1 VLNQF
6 INVVAGVAP
15 AALALACLTAWA
27 AAGATPAQRRPLWRA
42 LLFGSAAGLV
52 GGVAVAALRAS
63 AILTDREVVALATLA
78 PLALSEIGLLV
89 LVWRRRSGPVLTGT
103 VALVAGLINLRAWP
117 GVVLNWADRVLPGQ
131 SVLTTDSLSR
141 LTGFLA
147 GAGLLVLT
155 VLALTRAAAGLS
167 RTWAAV
173 VLTVGWGLTWVSQL
187 VTIVQF
193 LQARRLV
200 RLPRPAFRGL
210 VWAVNHQSWV
220 LFGLIGLTALLALSR
235 WRAARRPSGLSTA
248 LDEARPAEIR
258 LARARARR
266 QGRWMAVALGAVA
279 LIGLTVTAL
288 AAWEARKPE
297 LSPPEPFEI
306 VAGQAVIPLAA
317 VDDGHLHRFAHTT
330 ADGTEVRFII
340 IRKNGVAYGVGLDA
354 CEICGPTGYIEI
366 AGRILCRLCDVIM
379 NIATIGFKGGCNPIP
394 LDHSVID
401 GAIVIQVA
409 DLEAAAGIFA

>member
-1 VLNQF
+1 
-6 INVVAGVAP
+6 
-15 AALALACLTAWA
+15 LA
-27 AAGATPAQRRPLWRA
+27 
-42 LLFGSAAGLV
+42 
-52 GGVAVAALRAS
+52 
-63 AILTDREVVALATLA
+63 
-78 PLALSEIGLLV
+78 
-89 LVWRRRSGPVLTGT
+89 
-103 VALVAGLINLRAWP
+103 
-117 GVVLNWADRVLPGQ
+117 
-131 SVLTTDSLSR
+131 
-141 LTGFLA
+141 
-147 GAGLLVLT
+147 
-155 VLALTRAAAGLS
+155 
-167 RTWAAV
+167 
-173 VLTVGWGLTWVSQL
+173 SQI
-187 VTIVQF
+187 VTMVQF

-200 RLPRPAFRGL
+200 RLPRPAFRSL

-220 LFGLIGLTALLALSR
+220 LLGLVGLTAVLALSR
-235 WRAARRPSGLSTA
+235 WRAARRPA
-248 LDEARPAEIR
+248 AQAEARPAETR

-288 AAWEARKPE
+288 AAWDARKPE

-340 IRKNGVAYGVGLDA
+340 IKKNGVAYGVGLDA

-394 LDHSVID
+394 LDYSLTD